1 MIVDQKKKKK
11 NKSPEHSSSEM
22 SRGESMTPVSN
33 QWDFNFLTI
42 VGNNVERF
50 VYYLLSFP

>member
-1 MIVDQKKKKK
+1 MIVDQKK
-11 NKSPEHSSSEM
+11 KSPEHSSSEM